1 MLTRRA
7 RSGTLDP
14 MNCHTALGATRGSK
28 KTVDTHQS
36 IYLCDS
42 GGKAGDGGCC
52 GPEFGDMVIV
62 IRKEETAETIFHVKS
77 AGTAMRATVEH
88 HNTGKVYNV
97 LPSGWLQGRCDQGL
111 QRR

>member
-1 MLTRRA
+1 
-7 RSGTLDP
+7 
-14 MNCHTALGATRGSK
+14 
-28 KTVDTHQS
+28 
-36 IYLCDS
+36 
-42 GGKAGDGGCC
+42 
-52 GPEFGDMVIV
+52 MVIV